1 MRNFSNVAV
10 CALLVSMA
18 MATAGC
24 GQVNGLKAKMAFREA
39 NGLYQSQDYRAALEA
54 YEESIELDPSLTD
67 AYFYLANSADNL
79 YRAVRRGEPENDA
92 LLTTAVENYEKAS
105 EFATQPNIKQLAL
118 EYLVSAYT
126 SPDKLN
132 DPGMAEPLVLRM
144 IEMDPT
150 EMENYFALARIYE
163 DFGDYERAEE
173 MLVRAQEVQPDQ
185 PRVYMI
191 LAGYYNRQGEFEKTI
206 EALQQRATIEPN
218 NPEVY
223 YTIATYYWDK
233 AYRDFR
239 IQDADKRELVQ
250 TGLDMIDKAISIKD
264 DYDEALVYKN
274 LLLRTQANLET
285 DRSKQLALLKEAD
298 ELRDRAEALRKMK
311 LTDSASAAGE

>member
-1 MRNFSNVAV
+1 MRKFSNAAV
-10 CALLVSMA
+10 CALVVSMA
-18 MATAGC
+18 MAVAGC
-24 GQVNGLKAKMAFREA
+24 GQINGLKAKMAFREA
-39 NGLYQSQDYRAALEA
+39 NGLYQSGDYRQALAA

-67 AYFYLANSADNL
+67 AYFYLANSADNI

-105 EFATQPNIKQLAL
+105 ELATQPNIRKLAL
-118 EYLVSAYT
+118 EYLVSAYN
-126 SPDKLN
+126 SPDKMN

-144 IEMDPT
+144 IEMNPE
-150 EMENYFALARIYE
+150 EMENYFALAKIYE
-163 DFGDYERAEE
+163 DFGDYERAEG

-185 PRVYMI
+185 PTVYMQ
-191 LAGYYNRQGEFEKTI
+191 LAGYYNRAGDFEKTI
-206 EALQQRATIEPN
+206 EALQQRAAIEPN
-218 NPEVY
+218 NPEAY

-239 IQDADKRELVQ
+239 LQDADKKELVQ
-250 TGLDMIDKAISIKD
+250 TGVDMVDKAISIKE

-274 LLLRTQANLET
+274 LLLRLQANLET

-311 LTDSASAAGE
+311 SAAGAPAAGE

>member
-1 MRNFSNVAV
+1 MRNFSNAAV

-24 GQVNGLKAKMAFREA
+24 GQVNGLKGKMAFREA

-105 EFATQPNIKQLAL
+105 ELATQPNIKKLAL

-144 IEMDPT
+144 IEMDPK

-239 IQDADKRELVQ
+239 LQDADKRELVQ

-311 LTDSASAAGE
+311 LTGSAPAAGE